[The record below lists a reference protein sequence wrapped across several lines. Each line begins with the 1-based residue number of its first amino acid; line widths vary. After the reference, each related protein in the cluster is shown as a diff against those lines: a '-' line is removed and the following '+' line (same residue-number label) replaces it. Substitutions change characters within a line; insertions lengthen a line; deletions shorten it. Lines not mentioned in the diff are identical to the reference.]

1 MADPQVAP
9 IIVKKIIKGGHGH
22 HGGAWKVAYADFVTA
37 MMAFFLLMW
46 LINATS
52 PEQKK
57 GLADYFTPTIGIKDS
72 MGIGFQGG
80 KMKSAQPGKSNR
92 DAVDPG
98 VVVGRVAQGPVNAPP
113 APKTESNP
121 DAGESSNDTPTVV
134 EKGETLDQ
142 TTDVEEFK
150 STEDQVKQMIE
161 KDPEIKEYQNDI
173 IVTQTPEG
181 MKIDLIDD
189 RKKPMF
195 EKEGAVLTDAGKKIL
210 DSMAVVIA
218 KTPNNISIHGHTDTA
233 SSVPNPQYTN
243 WELSADRANAARRFL
258 VTTQLEPERV
268 LKVIGQ
274 ADKEL
279 MIPQE
284 PTNPRNRRITILVMR
299 GSYFRDTNK
308 DVTPT
313 TRTLLSVPEVKR
325 KKEEK
330 PAETA
335 PTGNDDGA
343 QNNTQR
349 DNSLFTEIGNTNP
362 VGSANPEMA
371 APAGRGVLSVPDI
384 KPMNPAATEKA
395 PSSGEEKASPAAGGM
410 DNR

>member
-80 KMKSAQPGKSNR
+80 KVRSSKPGKANR
-92 DAVDPG
+92 DTTDPG
-98 VVVGRVAQGPVNAPP
+98 VVVGRIAQGPVNAPP
-113 APKTESNP
+113 APKTQTNTE
-121 DAGESSNDTPTVV
+121 AGESSNDTDTVA

-142 TTDVEEFK
+142 TADVEEFK
-150 STEDQVKQMIE
+150 STEEQVKQMIE
-161 KDPEIKEYQNDI
+161 KDPDIKEFQNDI
-173 IVTQTPEG
+173 IITQTPEG

-195 EKEGAVLTDAGKKIL
+195 EKDGAVLTDIGKKVL

-218 KTPNNISIHGHTDTA
+218 KTPNNISIHGHTDSA
-233 SSVPNPQYTN
+233 SAIPNPQYTN
-243 WELSADRANAARRFL
+243 WELSSDRANAARRFL

-279 MIPQE
+279 LIPQE

-308 DVTPT
+308 DVAPT

-330 PAETA
+330 PAETDQA
-335 PTGNDDGA
+335 PANDEGA
-343 QNNTQR
+343 QNEKTR
-349 DNSLFTEIGNTNP
+349 DNSLFTDIGNTAP
-362 VGSANPEMA
+362 VENATMETT
-371 APAGRGVLSVPDI
+371 PAGRAVLSVPDI
-384 KPMNPAATEKA
+384 KPTKPAAEQA
-395 PSSGEEKASPAAGGM
+395 PSAGEEKASPAAGSM